1 MVENERNA
9 KLLSIIVPCYN
20 EEMGLRL
27 FHGALKDQFD
37 RIREKGYDYEVI
49 YVDDGSRDR
58 SLERILEF
66 VDSDRNTKFIS
77 FSRNF
82 GKESAM
88 LAGLEAATGDC
99 AVILDADLQHPPSL
113 IPRMLEKYEEGYE
126 QVIARRSRKGEPW
139 KSAFFARMYYK
150 LTDKLIDVKLVD
162 GAGDFRL
169 LDRMVIDAVLSM
181 KETNRFSKGLFSWVG
196 FRQTYIEY
204 ENRKRFASQC
214 HWSFRRLLGYGV
226 DGVVSF
232 NVQPLRMCV
241 YLGGILLILS
251 ILYLIYLFVRILIY
265 GIDVPGYFTTITLIS
280 VLGGVQLVSLGI
292 IGEYVGRI
300 YAEVKKR
307 PLYIVERTNV
317 NDSEPRVRCS
327 GREKDENGKVSR

>member
-169 LDRMVIDAVLSM
+169 LDRKVIDAVLSM

-204 ENRKRFASQC
+204 
-214 HWSFRRLLGYGV
+214 
-226 DGVVSF
+226 
-232 NVQPLRMCV
+232 
-241 YLGGILLILS
+241 
-251 ILYLIYLFVRILIY
+251 
-265 GIDVPGYFTTITLIS
+265 
-280 VLGGVQLVSLGI
+280 
-292 IGEYVGRI
+292 
-300 YAEVKKR
+300 
-307 PLYIVERTNV
+307 
-317 NDSEPRVRCS
+317 
-327 GREKDENGKVSR
+327 